1 MTSEYWKNPI
11 NNYIW
16 PSKEDPI
23 VTSQHDGVHCLFFDP
38 AINTTIIAYRQ
49 NLQMLCEW
57 INTGVKEHGID
68 NFVDDNRNWYSMT
81 NVVKLNIWA
90 NDIQKQ
96 GIVKPMLLYYNGGDK
111 YGINNGESRLRA
123 CSVMSGGLGPR
134 AFISTSTQYRDKFSH
149 LEEVTSF
156 DQFANLCNAVEGQE
170 FMIKFTDSQAPYGLE
185 WYEYNSFLTSFITP
199 GQNDAVS
206 ALRKYINK
214 HPDVV
219 FDREWF
225 TILIDWEKYG
235 LPTPT
240 ARLIND
246 RIEYTLPL

>member
-57 INTGVKEHGID
+57 INNGVKEHGID

-156 DQFANLCNAVEGQE
+156 DQFAWLCKADNPQE
-170 FMIKFTDSQAPYGLE
+170 FMFTLTDPTAPYGIF
-185 WYEYNSFLTSFITP
+185 WYEFNSAKTDTVTPNESNCITT
-199 GQNDAVS
+199 
-206 ALRKYINK
+206 LRNYLNR
-214 HPDVV
+214 HPDTV
-219 FDREWF
+219 F
-225 TILIDWEKYG
+225 TIDWFNNLVDWKEYG
-235 LPTPT
+235 LKTWIRT
-240 ARLIND
+240 
-246 RIEYTLPL
+246 